1 MILTKWKCPICGRE
15 MKIKGN
21 EDNDGEIQK
30 MYVCECGYD
39 VRTNSV
45 EKCTLKSIKVEN

>member
-1 MILTKWKCPICGRE
+1 MIATYWKCPICGR
-15 MKIKGN
+15 KNSVKVK
-21 EDNDGEIQK
+21 DKKDVQAS
-30 MYVCECGYD
+30 YVCECGYD